1 MKLSGK
7 KRRERQCRGQFSGN
21 FVEGQLPLPPRLFH
35 FCAQNPV
42 ENNGPRRRRPYG
54 RVVERLNQDE

>member
-1 MKLSGK
+1 MS
-7 KRRERQCRGQFSGN
+7 RAIFGQFRG
-21 FVEGQLPLPPRLFH
+21 GPTALPPPRPSRLFH